1 MNVPRTHES
10 DVVGGVV
17 PWTRGLSVEVDETVG
32 AFVGA
37 TGFACMGVEVG
48 DTVGALV
55 GRATGGVVCMGAKSG
70 DTVGALVGTDVATIE
85 TGAAVEFA

>member
-1 MNVPRTHES
+1 M
-10 DVVGGVV
+10 
-17 PWTRGLSVEVDETVG
+17 G

-55 GRATGGVVCMGAKSG
+55 GRATGGVVCMGAKAG